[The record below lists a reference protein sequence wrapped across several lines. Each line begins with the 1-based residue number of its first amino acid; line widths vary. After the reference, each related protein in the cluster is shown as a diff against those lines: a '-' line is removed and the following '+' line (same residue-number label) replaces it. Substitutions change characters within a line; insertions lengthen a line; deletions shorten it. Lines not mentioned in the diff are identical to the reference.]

1 MKRLALNTGH
11 ESPATKQVKTESI
24 VNSAMSEEFSDVS
37 EEFNNEKFEECDI
50 IIFHS
55 PWVIV

>member
-37 EEFNNEKFEECDI
+37 EEFNNEKFG
-50 IIFHS
+50 S
-55 PWVIV
+55 ASSLLLNL